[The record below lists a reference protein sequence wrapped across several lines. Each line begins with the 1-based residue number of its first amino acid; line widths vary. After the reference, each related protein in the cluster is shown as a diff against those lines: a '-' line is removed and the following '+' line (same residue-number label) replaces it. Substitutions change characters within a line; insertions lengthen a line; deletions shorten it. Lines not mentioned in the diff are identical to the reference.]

1 MAEEK
6 DPKVRLALLC
16 SQCEDAFS
24 TVFRQVAFNRYED
37 ACHTARRAEG
47 ELAVEQLG
55 ELYQSMLQPMFGDAL
70 VLTEEHKVWW
80 SYIEHFLH
88 TPGYVYAYAFGNLLA
103 LSVYQRFLEKGP
115 SFVEDYLE
123 FLAAGGSVRPDE
135 LVRRLGM
142 DITNPDFWDA
152 GLRTLDGMVTEV
164 ERLAAQ
170 A

>member
-1 MAEEK
+1 
-6 DPKVRLALLC
+6 
-16 SQCEDAFS
+16 
-24 TVFRQVAFNRYED
+24 
-37 ACHTARRAEG
+37 
-47 ELAVEQLG
+47 
-55 ELYQSMLQPMFGDAL
+55 MFGDAL

-115 SFVEDYLE
+115 SFVDDYLD

-135 LVRRLGM
+135 LVHRLGM